1 MPNNVKDKDAHA
13 SLRLRRRDLLRAGSA
28 AAGVAVLGGCETA
41 TGINPAVPPVARVV
55 QSGSQTERTPVAE
68 RPPLSGAAEPI
79 EKPTYVAQR
88 RDPVAYS
95 IADNLFWTDIMM
107 EHALFFTQLM
117 PGREL
122 EEPRRQAEEF
132 QRLFAAQFE
141 QARHI
146 DEGNYVAFNRSS
158 IELTRRFSDYKK
170 TMRERQ
176 ASGKLQSLV
185 WPLFFEHTAREA
197 DRFSS
202 RLTQYSRRD
211 IGFDRAEVID
221 FWSKTMEEHSA
232 FIAHLLDPK
241 EKLLIDQA
249 NKLEVAFANPA
260 GLRAA
265 GGDDPVMK
273 AAREILDFKTVGEK
287 GIRGGQIKSI
297 IKPELAA
304 HVRREAVRFID
315 ELERASRTG

>member
-1 MPNNVKDKDAHA
+1 MPKTRHDHDPYFP
-13 SLRLRRRDLLRAGSA
+13 LQLRRRDLLRASGA

-41 TGINPAVPPVARVV
+41 TGINPAIPPVAKVV

-68 RPPLSGAAEPI
+68 RPPLSGATEAT

-88 RDPVAYS
+88 HDPVAYS

-141 QARHI
+141 QARNI
-146 DEGNYVAFNRSS
+146 DEGNSVSFNRSS
-158 IELTRRFSDYKK
+158 IELAKRFGDYKK
-170 TMRERQ
+170 TMQARQ
-176 ASGKLQSLV
+176 ESGKLQSLV

-197 DRFSS
+197 DRFADRLS
-202 RLTQYSRRD
+202 RYSRRD
-211 IGFDRAEVID
+211 IGFERNEVVD
-221 FWSKTMEEHSA
+221 FWSKTMGEHSA

-249 NKLEVAFANPA
+249 NKLEAAFANPA

-265 GGDDPVMK
+265 SSDDPVMK
-273 AAREILDFKTVGEK
+273 AAREVLDFKTVGEK

-315 ELERASRTG
+315 ELERANRTT